1 MRHIIGNF
9 NSLSLQSLTMSQP
22 PLSILAFGM
31 SPNLVQ
37 AVNNRLLA
45 QGIDATSLAI
55 SNTASSDADIYR
67 IASSKNWS
75 GMLVGYGI
83 RHEQEWFERVLQIV
97 HKANPKIPLI
107 HHRGPSDAESAIER
121 HFHVRLPLTR
131 T

>member
-1 MRHIIGNF
+1 
-9 NSLSLQSLTMSQP
+9 MSQLS
-22 PLSILAFGM
+22 LSILAFGLTP
-31 SPNLVQ
+31 SLVQ
-37 AVNNRLLA
+37 AVNKRLLA

-55 SNTASSDADIYR
+55 SNTASSDAEISR

-75 GMLVGYGI
+75 GMLIGYGI
-83 RHEQEWFERVLQIV
+83 RHDQEWFERVLEIV

-107 HHRGPSDAESAIER
+107 NHHGPSDAENAIER